1 MYKSVDT
8 THFECGTQAIREPF
22 EYVPYVQF
30 AQTVS
35 LNADPVKV
43 IWLNELYNVSKAVVI
58 TGVIK

>member
-8 THFECGTQAIREPF
+8 THFECGTQVFREPF

-35 LNADPVKV
+35 LNADPVK
-43 IWLNELYNVSKAVVI
+43 ILRSKEI
-58 TGVIK
+58 

>member
-8 THFECGTQAIREPF
+8 THFECGTQAFREPSK
-22 EYVPYVQF
+22 YVPYVQF

-35 LNADPVKV
+35 LNAVPVK
-43 IWLNELYNVSKAVVI
+43 ILRLNELYNVSKAVVI

>member
-1 MYKSVDT
+1 MKYKSVDT
-8 THFECGTQAIREPF
+8 THFECGRQVFREPS

-43 IWLNELYNVSKAVVI
+43 I
-58 TGVIK
+58 